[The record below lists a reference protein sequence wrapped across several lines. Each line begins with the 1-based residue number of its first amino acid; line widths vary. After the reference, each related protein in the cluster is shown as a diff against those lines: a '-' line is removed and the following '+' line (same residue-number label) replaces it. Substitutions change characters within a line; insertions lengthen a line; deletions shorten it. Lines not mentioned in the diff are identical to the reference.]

1 MEYANVKDLFKDIC
15 NAIREKTGETSL
27 INHIDIP
34 DNIKSIK
41 TSGTDTVI
49 SLDSNF
55 ASVEETTLI
64 LNTIADGNEVSY

>member
-41 TSGTDTVI
+41 TTDTVI

-64 LNTIADGNEVSY
+64 LNTIADGNEVNY